1 MRCGWCEGD
10 PLYERY
16 HDEEWGR
23 PVDDDHTMFEFLTL
37 ESAQAGLSWITILRR
52 RENYRKAFAGF
63 DPAKVAAFTETDVE
77 RLMQEWER
85 WQAHEVGTVRE
96 DEDDDDEETDDE
108 DA

>member
-1 MRCGWCEGD
+1 MKWKEDADRCGWCVGD

-23 PVDDDHTMFEFLTL
+23 EVTDDRTMFEFLTL

-63 DPAKVAAFTETDVE
+63 DPEKVAAVLRRKDAVAAST
-77 RLMQEWER
+77 LMRGILFGE
-85 WQAHEVGTVRE
+85 G
-96 DEDDDDEETDDE
+96 EE
-108 DA
+108 

>member
-1 MRCGWCEGD
+1 MA
-10 PLYERY
+10 
-16 HDEEWGR
+16 
-23 PVDDDHTMFEFLTL
+23 T
-37 ESAQAGLSWITILRR
+37 
-52 RENYRKAFAGF
+52 
-63 DPAKVAAFTETDVE
+63 AKFHAAVE

>member
-1 MRCGWCEGD
+1 MTKSPMRCGWCEGD

-52 RENYRKAFAGF
+52 RGGNASDKRRNCRT
-63 DPAKVAAFTETDVE
+63 PAAVRGTAAHS
-77 RLMQEWER
+77 RRRRGSLP
-85 WQAHEVGTVRE
+85 GCG
-96 DEDDDDEETDDE
+96 
-108 DA
+108 